1 MVRSLQSKETGKTNL
16 MLEEI
21 RKLNHKFSQLESEHV
36 VIKKA
41 NSLLS
46 KN

>member
-1 MVRSLQSKETGKTNL
+1 MVRSLPSKETGKTDL

-21 RKLNHKFSQLESEHV
+21 HKLNHKFSQLESEHV
-36 VIKKA
+36 VIKKT
-41 NSLLS
+41 NSPLS